1 MVDSGSFRTSHN
13 LQTSKHFENIKHD
26 VLLSGA
32 SKGAGPVRRHI
43 DPSVDLGRLDV
54 CFGGFSPTVM
64 RDISETYDG
73 LLRIQEAYNE
83 RRQASEA
90 AKRVAASR
98 KSDANTFVDGNGASW
113 KYSVL
118 DEHETCIE
126 GVDCEDGLVE
136 LAIPETIEDMPVVA
150 LSEESCSKLA
160 NVEHI
165 HVPDTVVSIGSYAFR
180 DCSSLKRIDYPSNLE
195 KYDPNWTRGCSKLE
209 EIVLPGLLDKITPSV
224 FDSSNLKKLT
234 IGAGTHTVMPGAFVK
249 SSLESIEVNPE
260 NEYLGSDGFA
270 LYSKDGV
277 AMLALAVPTTEY
289 EIQDGCKA
297 LAKKAFSTFETVEK
311 VSFPSTLELIGD
323 YSLSK
328 TGITEFRAPVAL
340 KAIGERAFFACSKL
354 AMVSLDDGL
363 LSIGNNAFTDTAI
376 TELRIPSSILELG
389 NPLAAGTS
397 LTFSGKGATFSIDKG
412 EDQLMSIDEG
422 GAIYFKADD
431 GLHLVR
437 MLDPDATSYSLNSDT
452 VAIDENAFAKHAS
465 ITSVKLNEGLKAIG
479 KGAFKGARNLAKVDL
494 PSTLEL
500 IDDEAFL
507 DTSLERLEIP
517 AALTRIGSV
526 ALITYGAHHGSVEP
540 TLRHIDVDSEN
551 PKYYMEDGLLIEHMD
566 GGKDRVILCTGEVPD
581 VVIPDSV
588 TAIASYA
595 FNGVRRLRSLV
606 ASDKI
611 VAIDVRG
618 LAFDSLLELIRIEL
632 QEPVSGHDYFEFRY
646 PETSRAAQQ
655 MKLAFGSPSFINIE
669 TIFDSYDN
677 SIVSRTGFGGAAEDG
692 KLGAYEQG
700 KRIVARLNEPL
711 FMSPTA
717 RGLMES
723 ALRSHIEEI
732 CIDIA
737 KHDDKE
743 VIEGLLDLGYINDD
757 NIDDIINAVGR
768 IQDASITNYL
778 LEEKRK
784 RFGISVLDFEL

>member
-1 MVDSGSFRTSHN
+1 MVDSGSFKTSQN
-13 LQTSKHFENIKHD
+13 LQSSKHFESLKHD

-32 SKGAGPVRRHI
+32 PKGTGSVRRHI

-73 LLRIQEAYNE
+73 LLKIQEAYNQ

-90 AKRVAASR
+90 AKRIAESR
-98 KSDANTFVDGNGASW
+98 KSDAQVYKDPNGVSW
-113 KYSVL
+113 KFSVL
-118 DEHETCIE
+118 DDSEISIE
-126 GVDCEDGLVE
+126 GIECSNDISELV
-136 LAIPETIEDMPVVA
+136 IPDSIEGKPVVA
-150 LSEESCSKLA
+150 LSEESCSKLED
-160 NVEHI
+160 VECI
-165 HVPDTVVSIGSYAFR
+165 RIPDSVLSIGSCAFR
-180 DCSSLKRIDYPSNLE
+180 DCNCLKRIAYSSNLE
-195 KYDPNWTRGCSKLE
+195 KYEPNWTRGCSRLE
-209 EIVLPGLLDKITPSV
+209 EIVLPGLLEKITPAI
-224 FDSSNLKKLT
+224 FDSPNLKKLT
-234 IGAGTHTVMPGAFVK
+234 IGAGTHTVMPGAFAK
-249 SSLESIEVNPE
+249 SNLESIEVDPDND
-260 NEYLGSDGFA
+260 YLMSDGLA

-277 AMLALAVPTTEY
+277 AMLALAVPVVKYKVLE
-289 EIQDGCKA
+289 GCKA
-297 LAKKAFSTFETVEK
+297 LAKKAFSNFEAVEE
-311 VSFPSTLELIGD
+311 VAFSSTLELIGD

-328 TGITEFRAPVAL
+328 TSITTFHAPDAL

-354 AMVSLDDGL
+354 EKVILDSGL
-363 LSIGNNAFTDTAI
+363 LSIGDNAFTDTAI

-389 NPLAAGTS
+389 NPIAAGTS
-397 LTFSGKGATFSIDKG
+397 LTFSGEDATFSINEG
-412 EDQLMSIDEG
+412 EGQLMYIDEG
-422 GAIYFKADD
+422 GAIYFKSDD
-431 GLHLVR
+431 GLHLLR
-437 MLDPDATSYSLNSDT
+437 MLDPNATTYTLRPDT

-465 ITSVKLNEGLKAIG
+465 ITSIELNEGLKTIG
-479 KGAFKGARNLAKVDL
+479 KSAFKGAKALTKLNL

-507 DTSLERLEIP
+507 DTSLESLRIP
-517 AALTRIGSV
+517 ASLTRIGSV

-540 TLRHIDVDSEN
+540 ALRHIEVDPEN
-551 PKYYMEDGLLIEHMD
+551 PKYYMESGLLIERMD

-581 VVIPDSV
+581 VAIPDSV

-595 FNGVRRLRSLV
+595 FNGVRRMRSLV

-618 LAFDSLLELIRIEL
+618 LAFDSWLELIRIEL
-632 QEPVSGHDYFEFRY
+632 EEPVSNHEYFEFRY

-655 MKLAFGSPSFINIE
+655 MALAFGSPSFINIE

-723 ALRSHIEEI
+723 ALRSHIDEI
-732 CIDIA
+732 CIDTA

-743 VIEGLLDLGYINDD
+743 VIEGLLDLGYINEE

-784 RFGISVLDFEL
+784 RFGIAALDFEL

>member
-1 MVDSGSFRTSHN
+1 MVDSGSFRTTHF

-32 SKGAGPVRRHI
+32 SKGTGPVRRHI

-98 KSDANTFVDGNGASW
+98 KSDAETFNDGKGSSW
-113 KYSVL
+113 KYSIL
-118 DEHETCIE
+118 DDSEICIE
-126 GVDCEDGLVE
+126 GVKCEDYLIEVD
-136 LAIPETIEDMPVVA
+136 IPETIEGKPVVA
-150 LSEESCSKLA
+150 LAEESCSKLV
-160 NVEHI
+160 NIETI
-165 HVPDTVVSIGSYAFR
+165 RVPDTVISIGSCAFR
-180 DCSSLKRIDYPSNLE
+180 DCNCLKRIDYPANLE

-209 EIVLPGLLDKITPSV
+209 EIVLPGLLEKITPSI

-234 IGAGTHTVMPGAFVK
+234 IGANAHTVMPGAFVK
-249 SSLESIEVNPE
+249 SALNNIEVNPE
-260 NEYLGSDGFA
+260 NDYLMSDGLA

-277 AMLALAVPTTEY
+277 AMLALAVPVPKY
-289 EIQDGCKA
+289 KILDGCKA
-297 LAKKAFSTFETVEK
+297 LAKKAFSTFEAVEE
-311 VSFPSTLELIGD
+311 VVFPSTLQLIGD

-328 TGITEFRAPVAL
+328 TSIAEFHAPTAL
-340 KAIGERAFFACSKL
+340 KAIGERAFFACTKL
-354 AMVSLDDGL
+354 EKVDLDDGL
-363 LSIGNNAFTDTAI
+363 LSIGSNAFTDTSI
-376 TELRIPSSILELG
+376 SELRIPSSILELG

-397 LTFSGKGATFSIDKG
+397 LTFSGKDATFSIN
-412 EDQLMSIDEG
+412 EDESQLMSIDEG
-422 GAIYFKADD
+422 GAIYFKNDD
-431 GLHLVR
+431 GLHLLR
-437 MLDPDATSYSLNSDT
+437 MLDPNVTTYVLHPDT
-452 VAIDENAFAKHAS
+452 VSIDENAFAKHAS
-465 ITSVKLNEGLKAIG
+465 ITSIKLNEGLKTIG
-479 KGAFKGARNLAKVDL
+479 KGAFKGARALTKVDL

-507 DTSLERLEIP
+507 DTSLESLRIP
-517 AALTRIGSV
+517 AALKRIGSV
-526 ALITYGAHHGSVEP
+526 ALITYGAHHSSVEP
-540 TLRHIDVDSEN
+540 TLRHIEVDPSN
-551 PKYYMEDGLLIEHMD
+551 SKYYMADGLLIEHMD

-595 FNGVRRLRSLV
+595 FNGVRRMRSLV
-606 ASDKI
+606 ATDKI

-632 QEPVSGHDYFEFRY
+632 EEPVSGHEYFEFRY

-655 MKLAFGSPSFINIE
+655 MSLAFGSPSFINIE

-711 FMSPTA
+711 YMSPTA

-732 CIDIA
+732 CIDTA

-743 VIEGLLDLGYINDD
+743 VIEGLLDLGYINDG

-784 RFGISVLDFEL
+784 RFGISALDFEL